1 MWAFVVSEFV
11 CSQQYESDFAI
22 SQYIFLLTLDG
33 LTVSLSSLSTTSL
46 TVLWTLVEGHNA
58 TIFNMSEGLNA
69 TIFTIS
75 YSNTNTD
82 CFSDSSTISGI
93 AGNETM
99 FTLTGLEEGTEYS
112 ITLTATASGGTRENG
127 TTATTE
133 TAG

>member
-1 MWAFVVSEFV
+1 
-11 CSQQYESDFAI
+11 
-22 SQYIFLLTLDG
+22 
-33 LTVSLSSLSTTSL
+33 
-46 TVLWTLVEGHNA
+46 
-58 TIFNMSEGLNA
+58 MSEGLNA

-112 ITLTATASGGTRENG
+112 ITLTTTASGGTRENG